1 MRRAGHVLRYPATKS
16 MPPTRMSDSPGTG
29 SDRNPVRVF
38 VCHSSV
44 DAALATEIVGALERE
59 GVVAWMA
66 PRDVASGENYP
77 RQIVKAIV
85 DCDIFAILIS
95 DSACASEHVLREL
108 EQASRQ
114 KRPLLPILIDEVVS
128 DDIDYYLGAVQRI
141 SGPKSQIVGQVVR
154 YFTHQATQS
163 DSMSAVP
170 RRAET
175 SPVGRVGTDDGGPI
189 ESLEVGVIPFPPFS
203 RFIDEPASNDAVA
216 AGYYIDLLDALAA
229 EQGIA
234 IRYHPITNDE
244 TVKALGSGEID
255 IVACLY
261 RTPRRTQQ
269 FDFAA
274 CFFASTVG
282 AVVRADEDR
291 VRSQGD
297 LMRDDIRIVV
307 CQGEIGAELAE
318 DQFGAKRGTRRL
330 IEVDTVEVANIAGLV
345 AAGVADVAVTDNIT
359 CQLLVARSGGSLK
372 HLFADFP
379 LYVGHIGLVI
389 PQNQETLRGLL
400 NSSLGRLRQSE
411 RSQNAERDLLADYR
425 GVLQPL

>member
-1 MRRAGHVLRYPATKS
+1 MNDLAP
-16 MPPTRMSDSPGTG
+16 TG
-29 SDRNPVRVF
+29 SGPGRVRVF
-38 VCHSSV
+38 MCHSSI
-44 DAALATEIVGALERE
+44 DALLAAEIVEALERE
-59 GVVAWMA
+59 GVVAWIA
-66 PRDVASGENYP
+66 PRDVVSGENYP
-77 RQIVKAIV
+77 RQIVKAIA

-108 EQASRQ
+108 EQASKQ
-114 KRPLLPILIDEVVS
+114 KRRFLPILIDAVAS

-141 SGPKSQIVGQVVR
+141 SGPEDEIVDLVAR
-154 YFTHQATQS
+154 YFTSQTPPS
-163 DSMSAVP
+163 DLGCVTP
-170 RRAET
+170 RRAASET
-175 SPVGRVGTDDGGPI
+175 SLQRRFGTDNGMSI
-189 ESLEVGVIPFPPFS
+189 ESLEVGVVPFPPFS
-203 RFIDEPASNDAVA
+203 GFVDKPDSQEGTAV
-216 AGYYIDLLDALAA
+216 GFYIDLLDAFAA
-229 EQGIA
+229 EQGMA
-234 IRYHPITNDE
+234 IHYRPITNDE
-244 TVKALGSGEID
+244 TVKALGSGEVDVI
-255 IVACLY
+255 ACLY
-261 RTPRRTQQ
+261 RTPRRTRQ

-297 LMRDDIRIVV
+297 LMHDEIRIVV

-330 IEVDTVEVANIAGLV
+330 IEIDTVEVANIAGLV
-345 AAGVADVAVTDNIT
+345 AAGVADVAITDNIT
-359 CQLLVARSGGSLK
+359 CQLLVARAGGSLK

-389 PQNQETLRGLL
+389 PQNLETLRGLL

-411 RSQNAERDLLADYR
+411 HSQKAERALLADYQ